1 MLALANS
8 TFRSLLLRATPR
20 KGTVR
25 EAGLASQQMI
35 EIGAQAES
43 AKDESAQGDSNQSLE
58 DPGKARPSGE
68 QREPGG
74 AEDRPGHPLGKAA
87 WRWRRR
93 ERGEVPGACDDSIV
107 ERVKRISRGNQR
119 VPPQNASQ

>member
-1 MLALANS
+1 MVVSCS
-8 TFRSLLLRATPR
+8 TRPSLLLRATPG
-20 KGTVR
+20 KGTVP

-35 EIGAQAES
+35 EIGAKAES
-43 AKDESAQGDSNQSLE
+43 ANDESAQGDSNQPLE

-93 ERGEVPGACDDSIV
+93 ERGAVPGACDDSIV
-107 ERVKRISRGNQR
+107 ERVKRISR
-119 VPPQNASQ
+119 